1 MSKRKDD
8 QKKRKRSV
16 RSNEMEEGQREITA
30 ELDSDI
36 FINKTFLLYRCTP
49 FYKFEHIKFTQYG
62 KELHNF
68 ITGQML
74 NRIPLVCDNG
84 EENDFISEG
93 KVVELFIS
101 KIKLSNWNGTNGMP
115 IGVEIKFKPKGIA
128 H

>member
-1 MSKRKDD
+1 MI
-8 QKKRKRSV
+8 QANLLRS
-16 RSNEMEEGQREITA
+16 RITFFIYFT
-30 ELDSDI
+30 DI

-101 KIKLSNWNGTNGMP
+101 KIKLSNWNGM
-115 IGVEIKFKPKGIA
+115 II
-128 H
+128 